1 MSPFLTFAIC
11 LSIAYLLYYGANIG
25 KDLYAT
31 GKQLTSNEEV
41 FEIEDVPVETA
52 VSVNEQGDGFFIGD
66 AEPEETAEML
76 DPEKESEKKETAETE
91 RRIASLQEN
100 LDKADVVSE
109 YGITAPELHELLEGK
124 KTSLFKPEMHDYVVT
139 MMLYVLYLTYAI
151 AALVTIY
158 ASLQIFIKM
167 NAGEEGIVKEIL
179 MVVGACMF
187 MIGASIVF
195 PAFFGYQV

>member
-66 AEPEETAEML
+66 AEPEE
-76 DPEKESEKKETAETE
+76 PAETE

-100 LDKADVVSE
+100 LDEADVTSE
-109 YGITAPELHELLEGK
+109 YGIKAPELHELLEGK
-124 KTSLFKPEMHDYVVT
+124 KASLFKPEINVIRN
-139 MMLYVLYLTYAI
+139 VL
-151 AALVTIY
+151 
-158 ASLQIFIKM
+158 
-167 NAGEEGIVKEIL
+167 
-179 MVVGACMF
+179 
-187 MIGASIVF
+187 
-195 PAFFGYQV
+195 

>member
-11 LSIAYLLYYGANIG
+11 LSIAYLQNNETIIG

-52 VSVNEQGDGFFIGD
+52 VSVNELGDGFFIGD
-66 AEPEETAEML
+66 AEPEETEEVL
-76 DPEKESEKKETAETE
+76 DPEKESEKKETDETE

-100 LDKADVVSE
+100 LDIADVVSE

-124 KTSLFKPEMHDYVVT
+124 KTSLFKPEINVIRN
-139 MMLYVLYLTYAI
+139 VL
-151 AALVTIY
+151 
-158 ASLQIFIKM
+158 
-167 NAGEEGIVKEIL
+167 
-179 MVVGACMF
+179 
-187 MIGASIVF
+187 
-195 PAFFGYQV
+195 

>member
-66 AEPEETAEML
+66 AEPEE
-76 DPEKESEKKETAETE
+76 SEKKETAETE

-100 LDKADVVSE
+100 LDEADVTSE
-109 YGITAPELHELLEGK
+109 YGIKAPELHELLEGK
-124 KTSLFKPEMHDYVVT
+124 KASLFKPEINVIRN
-139 MMLYVLYLTYAI
+139 VL
-151 AALVTIY
+151 
-158 ASLQIFIKM
+158 
-167 NAGEEGIVKEIL
+167 
-179 MVVGACMF
+179 
-187 MIGASIVF
+187 
-195 PAFFGYQV
+195 

>member
-1 MSPFLTFAIC
+1 
-11 LSIAYLLYYGANIG
+11 
-25 KDLYAT
+25 
-31 GKQLTSNEEV
+31 V

-66 AEPEETAEML
+66 AEPEETAEVL

-124 KTSLFKPEMHDYVVT
+124 KTSLFKPEINVIRN
-139 MMLYVLYLTYAI
+139 VL
-151 AALVTIY
+151 
-158 ASLQIFIKM
+158 
-167 NAGEEGIVKEIL
+167 
-179 MVVGACMF
+179 
-187 MIGASIVF
+187 
-195 PAFFGYQV
+195 

>member
-52 VSVNEQGDGFFIGD
+52 VSVNEQGDGFLL
-66 AEPEETAEML
+66 AML
-76 DPEKESEKKETAETE
+76 NRKKLRKCLTRKGKRKKETAETE

-124 KTSLFKPEMHDYVVT
+124 KTSLFKPEINVIRN
-139 MMLYVLYLTYAI
+139 VL
-151 AALVTIY
+151 
-158 ASLQIFIKM
+158 
-167 NAGEEGIVKEIL
+167 
-179 MVVGACMF
+179 
-187 MIGASIVF
+187 
-195 PAFFGYQV
+195 

>member
-1 MSPFLTFAIC
+1 M
-11 LSIAYLLYYGANIG
+11 
-25 KDLYAT
+25 
-31 GKQLTSNEEV
+31 

-66 AEPEETAEML
+66 AEPEETAEVL

-124 KTSLFKPEMHDYVVT
+124 KTSLFKPEINVIRN
-139 MMLYVLYLTYAI
+139 VL
-151 AALVTIY
+151 
-158 ASLQIFIKM
+158 
-167 NAGEEGIVKEIL
+167 
-179 MVVGACMF
+179 
-187 MIGASIVF
+187 
-195 PAFFGYQV
+195 

>member
-66 AEPEETAEML
+66 A
-76 DPEKESEKKETAETE
+76 
-91 RRIASLQEN
+91 
-100 LDKADVVSE
+100 
-109 YGITAPELHELLEGK
+109 
-124 KTSLFKPEMHDYVVT
+124 
-139 MMLYVLYLTYAI
+139 
-151 AALVTIY
+151 
-158 ASLQIFIKM
+158 
-167 NAGEEGIVKEIL
+167 
-179 MVVGACMF
+179 
-187 MIGASIVF
+187 
-195 PAFFGYQV
+195 

>member
-66 AEPEETAEML
+66 AEPEETAEVL

-124 KTSLFKPEMHDYVVT
+124 KTSLFKPEINVIRD
-139 MMLYVLYLTYAI
+139 VL
-151 AALVTIY
+151 
-158 ASLQIFIKM
+158 
-167 NAGEEGIVKEIL
+167 
-179 MVVGACMF
+179 
-187 MIGASIVF
+187 
-195 PAFFGYQV
+195 

>member
-66 AEPEETAEML
+66 AEPEETAEVL
-76 DPEKESEKKETAETE
+76 D
-91 RRIASLQEN
+91 

-124 KTSLFKPEMHDYVVT
+124 KTSLFKPEINVIRN
-139 MMLYVLYLTYAI
+139 VL
-151 AALVTIY
+151 
-158 ASLQIFIKM
+158 
-167 NAGEEGIVKEIL
+167 
-179 MVVGACMF
+179 
-187 MIGASIVF
+187 
-195 PAFFGYQV
+195 

>member
-66 AEPEETAEML
+66 AEPEETAEVL

-109 YGITAPELHELLEGK
+109 YGIH
-124 KTSLFKPEMHDYVVT
+124 S
-139 MMLYVLYLTYAI
+139 
-151 AALVTIY
+151 
-158 ASLQIFIKM
+158 
-167 NAGEEGIVKEIL
+167 N
-179 MVVGACMF
+179 
-187 MIGASIVF
+187 
-195 PAFFGYQV
+195 